1 MDLKEEIARKRAQA
15 NHSAHNTVNNN
26 QASQIIEQNQL
37 EQQDPDAVV
46 LMVSQIEVRTQGRKT
61 FDDLEKLASDIEAVG
76 QLQPIVVKQIDAN
89 NYRLI
94 AGERRYRAIKQILK
108 RETIRATI
116 RRFDESD
123 NDIRFVQI
131 SENAQREDYLPLE
144 LARELS
150 DLKATTGFTLEQIAS
165 RIGKSKGFVSKYI
178 NLLEA
183 PTEIREAIHNGEIA
197 ATAWFNNKELV
208 TSQLKQSV
216 KQQKIP
222 PVTTTRNATVAIT
235 FDAAK
240 DIARILQSLAHTNGM
255 VNIDVD
261 LSGNVTKKQLQAIL
275 LTRSNEI
282 LKSL

>member
-26 QASQIIEQNQL
+26 QTSQIIEQNQSD
-37 EQQDPDAVV
+37 QQDPDAVV

-61 FDDLEKLASDIEAVG
+61 FDDLEKLASDIDAVG

-131 SENAQREDYLPLE
+131 SENAQREEYLPLE
-144 LARELS
+144 LASELS

-183 PTEIREAIHNGEIA
+183 PTEIKEAIHNGEIA

>member
-26 QASQIIEQNQL
+26 QTSQIIEQNQSD
-37 EQQDPDAVV
+37 QQDPDAVV

-61 FDDLEKLASDIEAVG
+61 FDDLEKLASDIDAVG

-144 LARELS
+144 LASELS

-208 TSQLKQSV
+208 TSQLKRSV

>member
-37 EQQDPDAVV
+37 DQQDPDAVV

-61 FDDLEKLASDIEAVG
+61 FDDLEKLASDIDAVG

-144 LARELS
+144 LASELS

-183 PTEIREAIHNGEIA
+183 PTEIKEAIHNGEIA

>member
-26 QASQIIEQNQL
+26 QTSQIIEQNQSD
-37 EQQDPDAVV
+37 QQDPDAVV

-61 FDDLEKLASDIEAVG
+61 FDDLEKLASDIDAVG

-116 RRFDESD
+116 RRVDESD

-144 LARELS
+144 LASELS

-208 TSQLKQSV
+208 TSQLKRSV